1 MLSLIFSGSTT
12 WYTLMAPRSSR
23 LFVGRNSVCVNGALL
38 LTQSHC
44 IHIANFFYKRCQAIL
59 EVMAK
64 LSYVSP
70 TLSHMYRLHPTK
82 GCRAQA
88 PSGIPW

>member
-12 WYTLMAPRSSR
+12 WYTLMVRRSSR
-23 LFVGRNSVCVNGALL
+23 LFVGRNSVCIDGTFLL
-38 LTQSHC
+38 SLSHC
-44 IHIANFFYKRCQAIL
+44 IRIASFFYKRCQAIL

-64 LSYVSP
+64 LSYVAL
-70 TLSHMYRLHPTK
+70 TLSHFHRLHPAK

-88 PSGIPW
+88 PSGIPR